1 MIVCG
6 KSEL

>member
-6 KSEL
+6 R